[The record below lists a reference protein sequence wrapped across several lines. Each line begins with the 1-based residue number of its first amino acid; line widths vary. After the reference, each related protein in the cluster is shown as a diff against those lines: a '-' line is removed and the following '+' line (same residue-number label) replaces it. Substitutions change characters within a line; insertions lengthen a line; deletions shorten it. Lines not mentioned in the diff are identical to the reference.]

1 MCQATLIVFGRW
13 AMRISVFG
21 MGYVGAVSA
30 ACLASDGHTVI
41 GVDKN
46 AAKVDLIAHGKSPII
61 ETGIDALIAE
71 AHAQGRLTA
80 TNSATDAVQASELSL
95 VCVGTP

>member
-1 MCQATLIVFGRW
+1 MH
-13 AMRISVFG
+13 ISVFG

-46 AAKVDLIAHGKSPII
+46 AAKIDLINQGKSPII
-61 ETGIDALIAE
+61 ET
-71 AHAQGRLTA
+71 
-80 TNSATDAVQASELSL
+80 
-95 VCVGTP
+95 